1 MFKFLL
7 FYLVLIASAV
17 TGVAVTAS
25 VASSAVQSGAATSV
39 QGATA
44 YALPVKGTVTRIAAS
59 GPRVAIGQRLGSS
72 IAPAYPK
79 GCDRIRVWRPLSK
92 AGLQK
97 KSKVLKWETWSPIC
111 GADSTPVPRQLTDL
125 AQAGKWSVVGSIVG
139 GNNTEGSLELRP
151 LRSKGAGFGLDSSYS
166 ESSDSAALGD
176 RFRLMRAYGSASSY
190 KGVVVWQSWITCEYD
205 QVGYSFSTCGT
216 GLFEVG
222 GAGECDP
229 DFDPEGNIETWDI
242 LQICKARVNV
252 ATFGTGATW
261 TPIPTDP
268 GWVSTEGPEIV
279 SLLSGDEA
287 MEAVAVA
294 GSGSTFRL
302 AILDV
307 PGVFL
312 ESTNKLSMNDKLL
325 AAGTLRVFDIEGSE
339 VASFPMPAGR
349 FHGFAMNK
357 DNLYTIRE
365 ATPLAGELEG
375 ERHLEVYNI
384 ASGVMTNSFPVVSGG
399 SGVALSKWK
408 GHGHVVVYKRNNSLR
423 GVRITDGSVF
433 KIALPAK
440 KSISDWDVTPK
451 GLYYSFNNSKKKT
464 FKGRVMYI
472 PTKAMHNLFD

>member
-1 MFKFLL
+1 MFKFPL
-7 FYLVLIASAV
+7 FFFVLIVSAV

-59 GPRVAIGQRLGSS
+59 GPRVAIGQSLGSS

-97 KSKVLKWETWSPIC
+97 KSKVLKWETLWDPIC
-111 GADSTPVPRQLTDL
+111 SADPGPVPPHLTDL
-125 AQAGKWSVVGSIVG
+125 AQAGKWSVAGSISG
-139 GNNTEGSLELRP
+139 GNNSLGSLELRP
-151 LRSKGAGFGLDSSYS
+151 LRSNGSGFEIDSSYS
-166 ESSDSAALGD
+166 ESSDPAALGN
-176 RFRLMRAYGSASSY
+176 RWRLMRAYGSASSY

-205 QVGYSFSTCGT
+205 QVGSSFSTCGT
-216 GLFEVG
+216 ASWDVG
-222 GAGECDP
+222 GAGECDA

-261 TPIPTDP
+261 TPIPTLP

-307 PGVFL
+307 PDAFFDW
-312 ESTNKLSMNDKLL
+312 EKYRWKLSMNDKLL
-325 AAGTLRVFDIEGSE
+325 PAGTLRVFDIEGSE

-357 DNLYTIRE
+357 NSLYTIR
-365 ATPLAGELEG
+365 AAGPVTY
-375 ERHLEVYNI
+375 LEVYNI
-384 ASGVMTNSFPVVSGG
+384 ANGVMTNSFPVVSGG
-399 SGVALSKWK
+399 SGIALSKWK

-423 GVRITDGSVF
+423 GVRITDGAVF

-440 KSISDWDVTPK
+440 KSISDWDVTPT

-472 PTKAMHNLFD
+472 PTKAVHNLFD